1 MLEFVSQLINGLA
14 IGNVYALLALGY
26 TLVFG
31 VARLINFAQ
40 GSVFMFGAYIAWTA
54 VALWNLPLGLAFA
67 LAVLCSTLLGLL
79 MDAVALRPLQKGP
92 QIAPLLSTLALSIIL
107 DRAAELLWSPA
118 TRSFPSPLAGTVWRV
133 GGAFISAVDVVI
145 FAAGLLTMAG
155 LAWFLKSTWTGK
167 AIRATAQ
174 DPEAAQQVGIDV
186 ARVRRLTFGL
196 AAGLGGTGGVLVGM
210 YYQSI
215 FPSMGLP
222 YGLKGFAAALLGGI
236 TSTPGAVAGGM
247 LLGIFESLASAY
259 AGTGYRD
266 LVAYVLLMLVL
277 LWRPRGLFGD
287 RRLDG
292 LGGSQAASGAVPGT
306 SPLASAAAGAA
317 APRFTL
323 RPRASHVAAALALAA
338 LLPLA
343 TRDFYALQ
351 VAVTAVIFGTL
362 ALSLTLI
369 SGSAGQISLGHA
381 ALFGVGAYTTAI
393 LARNFGLPSEVV
405 LAASGL
411 LAAAAGVLTSL
422 PTLRLSG
429 HTVVVATLAVGQIVH
444 LVFLNWISVTRGPMG
459 IPGIPAPE
467 FAVAARTPLW
477 DLSYHYWLALAV
489 LAVALFI
496 GRRLLTSPMGRAW
509 RAIREDR
516 LAAQA
521 AGIPASRYLSL
532 VYGVGG
538 FLAGLAGSLYAYLL
552 SFVSPDSFYTD
563 TSILVLTMAVLGGL
577 GNLAGAVIGGAA
589 LASLP
594 ELFRPLADYRLIVYG
609 LVLLVCVR
617 FRPQGIGGTE

>member
-1 MLEFVSQLINGLA
+1 
-14 IGNVYALLALGY
+14 
-26 TLVFG
+26 
-31 VARLINFAQ
+31 
-40 GSVFMFGAYIAWTA
+40 
-54 VALWNLPLGLAFA
+54 
-67 LAVLCSTLLGLL
+67 
-79 MDAVALRPLQKGP
+79 
-92 QIAPLLSTLALSIIL
+92 
-107 DRAAELLWSPA
+107 
-118 TRSFPSPLAGTVWRV
+118 
-133 GGAFISAVDVVI
+133 
-145 FAAGLLTMAG
+145 
-155 LAWFLKSTWTGK
+155 
-167 AIRATAQ
+167 
-174 DPEAAQQVGIDV
+174 
-186 ARVRRLTFGL
+186 
-196 AAGLGGTGGVLVGM
+196 
-210 YYQSI
+210 
-215 FPSMGLP
+215 
-222 YGLKGFAAALLGGI
+222 LKGFAAALLGGI

-323 RPRASHVAAALALAA
+323 RPRAWHVAAALALAA

-351 VAVTAVIFGTL
+351 VAVTAIIFGTL

-477 DLSYHYWLALAV
+477 DLSHQYWLAL
-489 LAVALFI
+489 
-496 GRRLLTSPMGRAW
+496 
-509 RAIREDR
+509 
-516 LAAQA
+516 
-521 AGIPASRYLSL
+521 
-532 VYGVGG
+532 
-538 FLAGLAGSLYAYLL
+538 
-552 SFVSPDSFYTD
+552 
-563 TSILVLTMAVLGGL
+563 
-577 GNLAGAVIGGAA
+577 
-589 LASLP
+589 
-594 ELFRPLADYRLIVYG
+594 
-609 LVLLVCVR
+609 
-617 FRPQGIGGTE
+617 